1 MNRKHFKA
9 IAEVIKSMKEEK
21 EKQGDLW
28 NDTDELFYLTL
39 ELAKTFEEINANF
52 DLDKFMVACGF
63 EKNKEVV
70 NI

>member
-1 MNRKHFKA
+1 MTRKHFRA

-39 ELAKTFEEINANF
+39 ELAKTFKELNANF
-52 DLDKFMVACGF
+52 DLEIFMDACGF